1 MENKTHILVVDDD
14 NRIRSLLKEYLNEN
28 NFIVSTSEDAE
39 NAKTKLSNFKYD
51 LIILDVMMPGMDGIE
66 TCEKMRKIPT
76 LTNALIIFLTARN
89 EDFSQIAGL
98 EAGADDYISKPIKPK
113 VFLSRVKAILRRS
126 NIKDEVQI
134 YGDVKINFETKELE
148 YKGSKHS
155 LTKKEY
161 GLLTLL
167 ASRPG
172 KVFGRDEILQAVWGG
187 DVVVGN
193 RTIDVHIKKLREKT
207 SSEHIKTVKGFG
219 YKFTF

>member
-1 MENKTHILVVDDD
+1 MEKILIVDDEKD
-14 NRIRSLLKEYLNEN
+14 ILEFLGYNLRAEGYEVFESKNG
-28 NFIVSTSEDAE
+28 EDAISLAQE
-39 NAKTKLSNFKYD
+39 ISPG
-51 LIILDVMMPGMDGIE
+51 LIILDVMMPGIDGIE
-66 TCEKMRKIPT
+66 TCERMRSIPN
-76 LTNALIIFLTARN
+76 LKNSLIVFLTARN

-113 VFLSRVKAILRRS
+113 VFLSRIKAILRR
-126 NIKDEVQI
+126 KGKQEEQQAF
-134 YGDVKINFETKELE
+134 GDVVIDFETKQLVF
-148 YKGSKHS
+148 KGEVQN

-167 ASRPG
+167 TSRPG
-172 KVFGRDEILQAVWGG
+172 KVFGRDEILQKVWGD

-193 RTIDVHIKKLREKT
+193 RTIDVHIKRLREKT